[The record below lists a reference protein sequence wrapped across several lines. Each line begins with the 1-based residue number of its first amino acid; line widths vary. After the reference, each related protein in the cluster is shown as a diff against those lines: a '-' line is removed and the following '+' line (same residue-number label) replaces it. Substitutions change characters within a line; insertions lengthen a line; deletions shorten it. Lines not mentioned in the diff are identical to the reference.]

1 MAPPGGSHPA
11 ARGDGPRE
19 SLTRPALACDGAPGG
34 IPTAPRTQS
43 GRCHGENLY
52 GESARR
58 QTMRTSNGPAALRKS
73 KLSVISCR
81 SAF

>member
-43 GRCHGENLY
+43 GRCHGENL
-52 GESARR
+52 RR
-58 QTMRTSNGPAALRKS
+58 ERETSDDEDLNQMDRALRKS